1 MAKAIN
7 SVISQKIV
15 PDFEICIGEDNS
27 IDNTRIICQEYAK
40 NYSEKI
46 RLFLHERK
54 NVIYINGSPTGRY
67 NFIHNIKNAKGNY
80 IALLDGDDYWL
91 DPFKLTKQINFLEE
105 HPEYVICCHRAK
117 VVTGETEHL
126 SSVLPDKFNQ
136 DRDFSHKDILTQNL
150 FPTGSIVFRR
160 ELLRTI
166 PNWFYFSPFGDWSL
180 QLYLSQFGKIRYLS
194 DIMSVYRRHDGGI
207 HSGLIKTVEGTER
220 LLNLHILFY
229 NILSKNLELGD
240 FKSNK
245 SNYYSQIYQT
255 AIKSLIKLGAIDKA
269 MYFNEE
275 LFKEIGFYQ
284 NQVQNNYSDI
294 FSAVNSRKLG
304 HK

>member
-1 MAKAIN
+1 M
-7 SVISQKIV
+7 
-15 PDFEICIGEDNS
+15 
-27 IDNTRIICQEYAK
+27 
-40 NYSEKI
+40 
-46 RLFLHERK
+46 
-54 NVIYINGSPTGRY
+54 
-67 NFIHNIKNAKGNY
+67 
-80 IALLDGDDYWL
+80 
-91 DPFKLTKQINFLEE
+91 
-105 HPEYVICCHRAK
+105 
-117 VVTGETEHL
+117 
-126 SSVLPDKFNQ
+126 
-136 DRDFSHKDILTQNL
+136 TQNL

-166 PNWFYFSPFGDWSL
+166 PNWFYFSPFGEWSL